1 MPDFETFL
9 LALASIALIVVAFGF
24 SWAVISGLWW
34 LICMLIGWQFSF
46 GVCPAG
52 CSDLQAEIQH
62 AGKPCK
68 HHAGH
73 RPDV

>member
-9 LALASIALIVVAFGF
+9 LALASIALIVIAFGF

-46 GVCPAG
+46 SVSTAIWIVAMLLKLAT
-52 CSDLQAEIQH
+52 SRE
-62 AGKPCK
+62 
-68 HHAGH
+68 
-73 RPDV
+73 

>member
-46 GVCPAG
+46 SVATAIWIVAMLLKWVT
-52 CSDLQAEIQH
+52 SHD
-62 AGKPCK
+62 
-68 HHAGH
+68 
-73 RPDV
+73 